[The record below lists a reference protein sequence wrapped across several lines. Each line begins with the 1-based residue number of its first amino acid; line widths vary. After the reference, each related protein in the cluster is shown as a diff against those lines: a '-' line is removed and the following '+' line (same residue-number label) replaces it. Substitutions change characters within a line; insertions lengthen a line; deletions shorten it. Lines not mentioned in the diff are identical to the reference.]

1 MRRPERCLYPASCQ
15 DAAVNRVIF
24 FINNLSTWIGKA
36 YAWCILVLTLGTTY
50 EIFVRKALRDPTV
63 WAFDLSYLMYGA
75 LFMMAGAYALS
86 RDSMV
91 RGDVLYR
98 LWPQRVQA
106 IIELALYLLFFFPG
120 MLALMYAGFS
130 YADESWGYRPYGF
143 SGPPGEVSINSPA
156 GVPVSPL
163 KTILPIAAFFCAIQ
177 GIAEVMRC
185 IIAIRTGK
193 WPERLHDVE
202 ELEKQL
208 IEEHEREME
217 KKMHLEGEK
226 GETR

>member
-1 MRRPERCLYPASCQ
+1 
-15 DAAVNRVIF
+15 VNRVIF
-24 FINNLSTWIGKA
+24 FINNLSTWTGKGF
-36 YAWCILVLTLGTTY
+36 AWCILVLTLGTTY

-86 RDSMV
+86 RDAMV
-91 RGDVLYR
+91 RGDVFYR

-106 IIELALYLLFFFPG
+106 IIELLLYFVFFFPG
-120 MLALMYAGFS
+120 MAALIYAGS
-130 YADESWGYRPYGF
+130 IYADESWGYRPYGF
-143 SGPPGEVSINSPA
+143 SGPAGEVSINSPA

-163 KTILPIAAFFCAIQ
+163 KTILPIAALFCAIQ
-177 GIAEVMRC
+177 GIAEVLRC
-185 IIAIRTGK
+185 VIAIRTGK

-217 KKMHLEGEK
+217 QKMRLDEAKE
-226 GETR
+226 EPR

>member
-1 MRRPERCLYPASCQ
+1 M
-15 DAAVNRVIF
+15 NRIVL
-24 FINNLSTWIGKA
+24 FINNLSTWVGKA
-36 YAWCILVLTLGTTY
+36 FAWCILVLTLGTTY

-86 RDSMV
+86 RDAMV
-91 RGDVLYR
+91 RGDVFYR

-106 IIELALYLLFFFPG
+106 IVELTLYFVFFFPG
-120 MLALMYAGFS
+120 MAALIYAGWD
-130 YADESWGYRPYGF
+130 YANLSWGYRPYGF

-156 GVPVSPL
+156 GVPISPL
-163 KTILPIAAFFCAIQ
+163 KTILPIAAVFCAIQ
-177 GIAEVMRC
+177 GVAEVLRC
-185 IIAIRTGK
+185 IVAIRTGK

-217 KKMHLEGEK
+217 HKMRLGEPEGP
-226 GETR
+226 TT

>member
-1 MRRPERCLYPASCQ
+1 MNYLSL
-15 DAAVNRVIF
+15 

-36 YAWCILVLTLGTTY
+36 FAWCIMVLTLGTTY

-86 RDSMV
+86 RDAHV
-91 RGDVLYR
+91 RGDVFYR

-106 IIELALYLLFFFPG
+106 IIELLLYLVFFFPG
-120 MLALMYAGFS
+120 MAALMYAGFD
-130 YADESWGYRPYGF
+130 YANESWGYRPYGF
-143 SGPPGEVSINSPA
+143 SGPPGEISINSPA

-163 KTILPIAAFFCAIQ
+163 KTILPIAAFVCAIQ
-177 GIAEVMRC
+177 GIAEVIRC
-185 IIAIRTGK
+185 IVAIRTGK

-208 IEEHEREME
+208 MAEQEAKLER
-217 KKMHLEGEK
+217 KLHID
-226 GETR
+226 ETSGGAK